1 MFNLKIKNIFLNAL
15 VIIVSVLVI
24 IAIYSNINKFTRP
37 SIERYTQINIRSKS
51 DINEVMEKY
60 SNPGN
65 KEMFLAEIKK
75 VNNIKSLEHIGKKT
89 IIIPIIKSK

>member
-1 MFNLKIKNIFLNAL
+1 MFELKIKNIFLNVL
-15 VIIVSVLVI
+15 IIIVSILVV
-24 IAIYSNINKFTRP
+24 IAIYSNLDKFSSP
-37 SIERYTQINIRSKS
+37 SIERYTQINVRNKS

-60 SNPGN
+60 SDPEN

-75 VNNIKSLEHIGKKT
+75 INNVKSLDCIDKKT

>member
-1 MFNLKIKNIFLNAL
+1 MFNLKIKNIFLNVL

-24 IAIYSNINKFTRP
+24 IAIYSNINKFTGP
-37 SIERYTQINIRSKS
+37 SIERYTQINVKSKS

-60 SNPGN
+60 SNPEN

-75 VNNIKSLEHIGKKT
+75 VNNIESLDHIGKKI
-89 IIIPIIKSK
+89 IIIPIIR